1 MTTARVAVSV
11 APHPDDEVLG
21 AGATLMALR
30 DAGWRVVTLACS
42 LGRPRD
48 RERRRRELAEAC
60 RIAGFELVIAE
71 QASPLGADD
80 DLALAQ
86 TELARAVAAL
96 ANRTRAEVIVGPSPH
111 DPHHG
116 HEVVGRAICDA
127 VESRGAPSRVM
138 FWALW
143 GEPALPNLFVPF
155 GADRLAELQRALAAH
170 AGELAR
176 NRFDRLLD
184 ARATANAV
192 RGPERVFGSAR
203 VAGAT
208 AMPSFSPRSRGARTA
223 GGALAVRVASIHHN
237 HRQPA
242 AAATSSGGSA
252 LRAPVPGSAVSVCP
266 LPGLQIGLG
275 RVEQER

>member
-1 MTTARVAVSV
+1 MTPARVAVSV

-60 RIAGFELVIAE
+60 RIAGFELVIAD
-71 QASPLGADD
+71 QAPPLGADD

-192 RGPERVFGSAR
+192 RGPERVFGFGTRGGGDRYAELLTEVTWSPDGGWR
-203 VAGAT
+203 LGGPRRFD
-208 AMPSFSPRSRGARTA
+208 PS
-223 GGALAVRVASIHHN
+223 
-237 HRQPA
+237 QPPS
-242 AAATSSGGSA
+242 TGDGRDVEWW
-252 LRAPVPGSAVSVCP
+252 LRAPSPRARLSG
-266 LPGLQIGLG
+266 
-275 RVEQER
+275 ERMPAARSPDTPRPS